1 MKTLATVTLVF
12 AATLGAFA
20 AHPPKRQQQRQEKEK
35 ANDETKHKIAHYQTD
50 EGVSGTRAW
59 KEYTA
64 NPKANGPTTLL
75 VVFGGRDSVSRGA
88 GPGPTVPAAI
98 ERALDYARRHST
110 LGKVIVLVP
119 EMTVERD
126 GGWRRGMEKPSAEGI
141 AKLVRARAEKH
152 GVKPARIFATGF
164 SMGGGLVCSLINDD
178 PTLFTR
184 ALVVGASGD
193 AGAVADVRA
202 EVLSY
207 HGADDDLI
215 PVTRVKAYAEALC
228 AKRPGAMKVE
238 VLPKTGHAE
247 SEEAAYA
254 KQDAWK
260 WLFR

>member
-35 ANDETKHKIAHYQTD
+35 ANEETKHKI
-50 EGVSGTRAW
+50 
-59 KEYTA
+59 
-64 NPKANGPTTLL
+64 
-75 VVFGGRDSVSRGA
+75 
-88 GPGPTVPAAI
+88 
-98 ERALDYARRHST
+98 
-110 LGKVIVLVP
+110 
-119 EMTVERD
+119 
-126 GGWRRGMEKPSAEGI
+126 
-141 AKLVRARAEKH
+141 AEKH

-164 SMGGGLVCSLINDD
+164 SMGGGLVCSLLNDD
-178 PTLFTR
+178 PTLFAR
-184 ALVVGASGD
+184 ALVVGASGE

-238 VLPKTGHAE
+238 VLPKIGHAE

-254 KQDAWK
+254 KQEAWK

>member
-1 MKTLATVTLVF
+1 MYLTYV
-12 AATLGAFA
+12 
-20 AHPPKRQQQRQEKEK
+20 
-35 ANDETKHKIAHYQTD
+35 
-50 EGVSGTRAW
+50 
-59 KEYTA
+59 
-64 NPKANGPTTLL
+64 
-75 VVFGGRDSVSRGA
+75 A
-88 GPGPTVPAAI
+88 GWWDVCRKNNFLYVAI
-98 ERALDYARRHST
+98 ENHQFVTATEA
-110 LGKVIVLVP
+110 KEVIDVLKTRYPIDESRVY
-119 EMTVERD
+119 
-126 GGWRRGMEKPSAEGI
+126 
-141 AKLVRARAEKH
+141 
-152 GVKPARIFATGF
+152 ATGF
-164 SMGGGLVCSLINDD
+164 SMGGGLVCSLLNDD
-178 PTLFTR
+178 PTLFAR

-254 KQDAWK
+254 KQEAWK